1 MDEAVMR
8 VKVDEFARW
17 VSLAEEAK
25 KEIEK
30 LKGEFQK
37 QALKAMENKKVKR
50 VEFWGSA
57 GAKVEVTT
65 SETLKLVSYN
75 FLLQVIGEVLLRDFV
90 KVEPS
95 YKLSEPF
102 KRLLTAIF
110 QGDYVEQ
117 SADDVIAQISDDEK
131 IRKALRKKL
140 KGNWEKD
147 VASLKAIAGL
157 NSEEA
162 EHFAYFIQE
171 AKNYDRIV
179 HLLEAA
185 GYKRDTGD
193 FAAAMEAIRHAVV
206 VEEGIKVGLEYEEAV

>member
-1 MDEAVMR
+1 MDEAVMKA
-8 VKVDEFARW
+8 KVDEFARW
-17 VSLAEEAK
+17 INLAEEAK

-30 LKGEFQK
+30 LKGEFGK

-90 KVEPS
+90 KVEPN

-102 KRLLTAIF
+102 KRVLAAIF

-117 SADDVIAQISDDEK
+117 STDDVIAQISDDEK
-131 IRKALRKKL
+131 TRKVLRKKL

-147 VASLKAIAGL
+147 VANLKAIAGL
-157 NSEEA
+157 NGKEA

-171 AKNYDRIV
+171 AKNYERIV

-185 GYKRDTGD
+185 GHSRESEGFKVALD
-193 FAAAMEAIRHAVV
+193 AIRHAVI
-206 VEEGIKVGLEYEEAV
+206 VEEGIKIGVESEGAA

>member
-1 MDEAVMR
+1 MDEAMKA
-8 VKVDEFARW
+8 KVDEFAKW
-17 VSLAEEAK
+17 MNLLAEAK
-25 KEIEK
+25 RETEK

-37 QALKAMENKKVKR
+37 QALKDMENKKIKH
-50 VEFWGSA
+50 VEFWGTA

-90 KVEPS
+90 KAEPQ

-102 KRLLTAIF
+102 KRMLTAIF

-117 SADDVIAQISDDEK
+117 SVDSVIAEITDDDK
-131 IRKALRKKL
+131 TRKALRKKL
-140 KGNWEKD
+140 KGNWAKD
-147 VASLKAIAGL
+147 VQHLKAIAGL
-157 NSEEA
+157 DDQEA

-171 AKNYDRIV
+171 AKNYERIV

-185 GYKRDTGD
+185 GHARESEGFKVALD
-193 FAAAMEAIRHAVV
+193 AIRHAVI
-206 VEEGIKVGLEYEEAV
+206 VEEGIKVSLETEEIA

>member
-1 MDEAVMR
+1 MDKAVWMA
-8 VKVDEFARW
+8 KVDELAKW
-17 VSLAEEAK
+17 MSLAEDAK
-25 KEIEK
+25 KEIDK

-37 QALKAMENKKVKR
+37 QAMKDLENKKVKR

-90 KVEPS
+90 KIEPN
-95 YKLSEPF
+95 YNLSAPF
-102 KRLLTAIF
+102 KRILTAIF
-110 QGDYVEQ
+110 QGDYMEQPVE
-117 SADDVIAQISDDEK
+117 DVIAQISDDEK
-131 IRKALRKKL
+131 TRKLLKKKL

-147 VASLKAIAGL
+147 LANLKVIAGL
-157 NSEEA
+157 NEEEA

-171 AKNYDRIV
+171 AKNYEKIL

-185 GYKRDTGD
+185 GHARDSQE
-193 FAAAMEAIRHAVV
+193 FKVALEAIRHAVV
-206 VEEGIKVGLEYEEAV
+206 VEEGIKVSLEIEKVA